1 MAFNVLLVHQDKA
14 GTLLQEHVDAQLV
27 KTGTE
32 FHVLAVMEEDNG
44 TLLQNNV
51 FALLEI
57 GTASHVF
64 FVQLV
69 KHGILQPF
77 HVHAQHQHIGMVL
90 IVEHVQ
96 VQADIG
102 IINLMI
108 VSAEPEIGTEQL
120 ALFVQPI
127 QIGTEKLVFLVMET
141 ESGTH

>member
-1 MAFNVLLVHQDKA
+1 
-14 GTLLQEHVDAQLV
+14 
-27 KTGTE
+27 
-32 FHVLAVMEEDNG
+32 MEEDNG

-51 FALLEI
+51 FVLLEI
-57 GTASHVF
+57 GTVSHVF

-69 KHGILQPF
+69 KHGILQLF
-77 HVHAQHQHIGMVL
+77 HAHAQHQHIGMVL

-108 VSAEPEIGTEQL
+108 AFAEQEIGMEQL
-120 ALFVQPI
+120 VLFAQPI
-127 QIGTEKLVFLVMET
+127 QIGTEKLVFLVMVT